1 MPSWHAK
8 AQLHLSHTKFS
19 HKYFSTVHTTG
30 HVSGVTVV
38 THNCRICVF
47 FLFHFNATIMVA
59 YSLLQACVVLT
70 VWHMPNTSQMEFYL
84 LNASGETILFPYATF
99 FSHHWICIQTKM
111 IGEVRWLLCSK
122 LQLWKPQRCNQ
133 FCFYGTNTHFYLHL
147 LCSYNKQQ
155 CCYVAVL

>member
-1 MPSWHAK
+1 MFRISGATHPLSYMPSWHAQ

-38 THNCRICVF
+38 THNFRFCVF

-70 VWHMPNTSQMEFYL
+70 KCGTCQ
-84 LNASGETILFPYATF
+84 
-99 FSHHWICIQTKM
+99 IQ
-111 IGEVRWLLCSK
+111 VRWNFISLM
-122 LQLWKPQRCNQ
+122 LQVKPFFFHTPL
-133 FCFYGTNTHFYLHL
+133 FCPPLNLYTDKNDGGSTVTPV
-147 LCSYNKQQ
+147 QQ
-155 CCYVAVL
+155 ASVVETPKM